1 MPQLAS
7 VFAPI
12 LAQADDGGGG
22 NILGL
27 LLPLLIIGGL
37 FYIMLYLP
45 RRRAAKR
52 AEQLSASITVGDDI
66 RTIGGIYGTVS
77 SEDDETYTIDLGGG
91 NSMRVAKKA
100 VAERVGDDTE

>member
-1 MPQLAS
+1 MPQPAS
-7 VFAPI
+7 VLAPI
-12 LAQADDGGGG
+12 LAQADDGGS

-52 AEQLSASITVGDDI
+52 AEQLSAAITIGDDI